1 MMAEIRLIRIDFRLI
16 HGQVVTKWVK
26 EANANRIFI
35 VNDTLAKDDFLGSV
49 YKMAAPS
56 NVSVDIYTLEDAMAK
71 WNENQFGEGKI
82 LLLLKGV
89 PDCRKLQ
96 EMGFPMDT
104 IQIGGLGGGAGKI
117 NAVSDVSLDAKDVQ
131 LLKEMSA
138 EGKNVYIQVV
148 PTQQK
153 YDIDKVIDKLEFEN

>member
-1 MMAEIRLIRIDFRLI
+1 MAEIRLIRIDFRLI

-26 EANANRIFI
+26 EANANRIVI
-35 VNDTLAKDDFLGSV
+35 VNDALAKDEFLGSV

-56 NVSVDIYTLEDAMAK
+56 NVDVAIYTMDDAITQ
-71 WNENQFGEGKI
+71 WNENQFKEGKI
-82 LLLLKGV
+82 LMLFKSV
-89 PDCRKLQ
+89 ADCRQLQ
-96 EMGFPMDT
+96 KMGFSMDV
-104 IQIGGLGGGAGKI
+104 IQIGGLGGGAGRV

-138 EGKNVYIQVV
+138 EGKKVYIQVV

-153 YDIDKVIDKLEFEN
+153 YEIEKVVDKLNFNE

>member
-1 MMAEIRLIRIDFRLI
+1 MMADIRLIRIDFRLI

-26 EANANRIFI
+26 EANANRIVL
-35 VNDTLAKDDFLGSV
+35 VNDALANDEFLGSV

-56 NVSVDIYTLEDAMAK
+56 DVTVDIYSLEDAIKK

-82 LLLLKGV
+82 LLLLKGL

-104 IQIGGLGGGAGKI
+104 IQIGGLGGGAGKV

-131 LLKEMSA
+131 LLKEMIA
-138 EGKNVYIQVV
+138 EGKKVYIQVV

-153 YDIDKVIDKLEFEN
+153 YEVEKVIDKLEFEN

>member
-1 MMAEIRLIRIDFRLI
+1 MMADIRLIRIDFRLI

-26 EANANRIFI
+26 EANANRIVL
-35 VNDTLAKDDFLGSV
+35 VNDALANDEFLGSV

-56 NVSVDIYTLEDAMAK
+56 DVTVDIYSLEDAITK

-82 LLLLKGV
+82 LLLLKGL

-104 IQIGGLGGGAGKI
+104 IQIGGLGGGAGKV

-131 LLKEMSA
+131 LLKEMIA
-138 EGKNVYIQVV
+138 EGKKVYIQVV

-153 YDIDKVIDKLEFEN
+153 YEVEKVIDKLEFEN